1 MKRNLTLA
9 AAAIALSSGLA
20 LPLVAQDGQG
30 AGTETATTTDAAV
43 TAETMLPPEL
53 RGLGLTGILVRP
65 DDDDEVDI
73 YARLPGD
80 GWVHIEL
87 EGMQVKEV
95 KTDGAGL
102 PDAIAAALLP
112 EPIRAAPRLGDLERI
127 TEIDLDDG
135 DEIEI
140 KGVAADGMLIEME
153 FDRNGVLDDYMLERD
168 DRRLLS
174 VDEVRE
180 RLQAFG
186 YTQIGYVERSRRRI
200 EAIALNPDGEQVEVR
215 LDSEGRV
222 ERERMWDR

>member
-1 MKRNLTLA
+1 MKRHLTLT
-9 AAAIALSSGLA
+9 AAAIALTSGLA
-20 LPLVAQDGQG
+20 LPLVAQDGQESG
-30 AGTETATTTDAAV
+30 TEVATTADAAGTADTV
-43 TAETMLPPEL
+43 LPPEL
-53 RGLGLTGILVRP
+53 RGLGLTDILVRP

-95 KTDGAGL
+95 KTDGTGL

-112 EPIRAAPRLGDLERI
+112 EPIRAAPRLGDPERI

-153 FDRNGVLDDYMLERD
+153 FDRNGVLDDYTLERD
-168 DRRLLS
+168 DRRSRS

-180 RLQAFG
+180 RLQALG
-186 YTQIGYVERSRRRI
+186 YTQIGYVERNSDRI
-200 EAIALNPDGEQVEVR
+200 EAIALNAHGERVEVR
-215 LDSEGRV
+215 LDLNGRV